1 VGTIRAN
8 LSGKPNGVSVND
20 FQKNEPLASAAHD
33 GETITFFPTYGC
45 RNPQGGGWKVT
56 VHGWVYR
63 PKENSLRRAAVLSLL
78 RRAARIDRDTMA
90 SVTLKGRLRPFLFD
104 NKRGRRFSVE
114 LGQVIHDLPASNPNG
129 HFHVTLDI
137 ADNSLPSPA
146 TASPDESLPFSVFS
160 QGASERTPAGEV
172 RLIGEEGV
180 SIVSDIDDTIKISE
194 VTNRRELFANTFVRD
209 FRAAPKMADAYR
221 HWASAG
227 ASFHY
232 VSASPWQLFD
242 PLSALLADQR
252 FAAGS
257 VHLRNFRVKDRS
269 LIDFLTDTDV
279 AKRKVAEKLL
289 HDFPR
294 RQFVLVGDSGERDP
308 EMYAGLA
315 RDYSAQV
322 RHIYIRNVTGE
333 QRDCD
338 RFRIAF
344 DGVPENKWTLF
355 DSETGLD
362 ADAIGL

>member
-1 VGTIRAN
+1 M
-8 LSGKPNGVSVND
+8 SVNA
-20 FQKNEPLASAAHD
+20 FQRNEPLVSVGRA

-45 RNPQGGGWKVT
+45 RNPEGGGWKVT

-63 PKENSLRRAAVLSLL
+63 PKESSLRRAAVLSLL
-78 RRAARIDRDTMA
+78 RRAARLDRDTIA

-104 NKRGRRFSVE
+104 NKPGRRFSIE
-114 LGQVIHDLPASNPNG
+114 LGQVIHDLPASNPHG
-129 HFHVTLDI
+129 HFQVTLDI
-137 ADNSLPSPA
+137 ADDSLPPQPA
-146 TASPDESLPFSVFS
+146 ASPEKSLPFFVSG
-160 QGASERTPAGEV
+160 QGEGESSPAAEI

-180 SIVSDIDDTIKISE
+180 SIISDIDDTIKISE
-194 VTNRRELFANTFVRD
+194 VTNRGELFANTFIRD

-221 HWASAG
+221 HWANAG

-242 PLSALLADQR
+242 PLSELLADQR
-252 FAAGS
+252 FPAGS
-257 VHLRNFRVKDRS
+257 VHLRNFRFKDRS
-269 LIDFLTDTDV
+269 LIEFLTDTDV

-315 RDYSAQV
+315 RDFSAQV

-338 RFRIAF
+338 RFKQAF
-344 DGVPENKWTLF
+344 HAVSDEKWTLF
-355 DSETGLD
+355 AAEAGLD
-362 ADAIGL
+362 AEATGL

>member
-1 VGTIRAN
+1 
-8 LSGKPNGVSVND
+8 VSVNA
-20 FQKNEPLASAAHD
+20 FQKNEPLASADRD
-33 GETITFFPTYGC
+33 GESITFFPTYGC
-45 RNPQGGGWKVT
+45 RNPRGNGWKVT

-63 PKENSLRRAAVLSLL
+63 PKESSLRRAAVLSLL
-78 RRAARIDRDTMA
+78 RRAARLDRDTIA

-104 NKRGRRFSVE
+104 NKRGRHFSVE

-129 HFHVTLDI
+129 HFQVTLDI
-137 ADNSLPSPA
+137 ADDSLPPRS
-146 TASPDESLPFSVFS
+146 TASPEKSLPFFVSG
-160 QGASERTPAGEV
+160 QGESERTPVAEI

-180 SIVSDIDDTIKISE
+180 SIISDIDDTIKISD

-221 HWASAG
+221 RWASAG

-252 FAAGS
+252 FPAGS
-257 VHLRNFRVKDRS
+257 IHLRNFRFKDRS

-315 RDYSAQV
+315 RDFPAQV
-322 RHIYIRNVTGE
+322 RHIFIRNVTGE
-333 QRDCD
+333 QDDCE
-338 RFRIAF
+338 RFRGAF
-344 DGVPENKWTLF
+344 HGVPKNDWTLF
-355 DSETGLD
+355 DAETGPET
-362 ADAIGL
+362 DAIGL